1 VPGFLIVNPR
11 AGDEEPSA
19 DQLVAAARARGVRAH
34 VLREGESPEEVARAV
49 SDAEALGA
57 AGGDGSLGSVA
68 AVAVERRLPFVCVP
82 YGTRNHF
89 ARDVGLDRD
98 DPIGALEAF
107 VDGRER
113 VVDVGWAGSRLF
125 LNNVSFGV
133 YARLVHR
140 REHHRARRDAFARAR
155 ALLLTAREQHP
166 EPVVVDGQP
175 LAARVVLVANNAYE
189 LDMFN
194 VGERARLDEG
204 RLYIYIAEGWLP
216 RNWQERAADSV
227 RIGGPDGR
235 LRAAIDGE
243 PVELDSPV
251 ELRCEPAAL
260 RVLVPVERK

>member
-11 AGDEEPSA
+11 SGDEEPSA
-19 DQLVAAARARGVRAH
+19 DQFVAAARARGIEAH
-34 VLREGESPEEVARAV
+34 VLTDGEDSAEVARGAG
-49 SDAEALGA
+49 DAEALGV
-57 AGGDGSLGSVA
+57 AGGDGSLGAVA
-68 AVAVERRLPFVCVP
+68 AVAVERGLPFVCVP

-107 VDGRER
+107 VGAGER
-113 VVDVGWAGSRLF
+113 VVDVGRAGSRLF

-140 REHHRARRDAFARAR
+140 REHHRGRRDAFATAR
-155 ALLLTAREQHP
+155 ALLLTMRERHP

-175 LAARVVLVANNAYE
+175 IAARVVLVANNAYE
-189 LDMFN
+189 LDVFN
-194 VGERARLDEG
+194 VGERTRLDEG
-204 RLYIYIAEGWLP
+204 KLHAYIAEDWLP
-216 RNWQERAADSV
+216 HDWHERVADTFQ
-227 RIGGPDGR
+227 IGDPGGR

-243 PVELDSPV
+243 PVDLDSPV

-260 RVLVPVERK
+260 RVLLPFERE